1 MYIHAYIQTHGDCY
15 CELLS
20 VTSLF
25 VGVYVPVQGT
35 GKGNTDWEPVADS
48 GWPFHLRL
56 SYSFKNWWS
65 VKATV
70 VWITN

>member
-48 GWPFHLRL
+48 G
-56 SYSFKNWWS
+56 
-65 VKATV
+65 
-70 VWITN
+70 